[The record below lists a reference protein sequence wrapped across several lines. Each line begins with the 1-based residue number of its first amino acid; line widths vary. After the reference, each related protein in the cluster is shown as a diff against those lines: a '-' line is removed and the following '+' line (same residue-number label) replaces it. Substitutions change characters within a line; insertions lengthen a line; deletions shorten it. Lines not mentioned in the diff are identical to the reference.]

1 MEGVV
6 MNPDFWKN
14 KTVLITGNTGFK
26 GSWLSLWLSSMGAK
40 VIGYALPAPTTPSL
54 YELAEIANDITMIEG
69 DITNLSLIKETLGR
83 YEPEILIHMAAQ
95 SLVRP
100 SYQNPVETY
109 KTNIMGTVNVLEAMR
124 NIPSVRSAIIV
135 TSDKCYE
142 NKETEAPYN
151 EEDPMGGFD
160 PYSSSKGCSE
170 LVVSAYRRSFFPKN
184 EYHRHGVA
192 LASVRAGNV
201 IGGGDWSN
209 DRLLV
214 DAMKAFISG
223 EKLIIRNPKAVRPWQ
238 HVLDPLTG
246 YLTLAEKLWDHGSDY
261 SEAWNFGPDLEDSRT
276 VAWVVDKLCR
286 FWSNGSSWEKDQNQ
300 SPHEAGLL
308 FLDSSKAR
316 QRLGW
321 QPKLKIMSSLTWTVA
336 WYMAFQR
343 GADMKT
349 LCLRQIAQYEEL
361 PENAFSN
368 SSPENDVFK
377 TTRDNCSSKS
387 SPVITL

>member
-1 MEGVV
+1 

-26 GSWLSLWLSSMGAK
+26 GSWLSLWLSSLGAN

-54 YELAEIANDITMIEG
+54 YELAEVALDITMVEG
-69 DITNLSLIKETLGR
+69 DIRNLSLIKKTFSK

-109 KTNIMGTVNVLEAMR
+109 ETNVMGTVNVLEAMR
-124 NIPSVRSAIIV
+124 KIPVVRSAIIV

-142 NKETEAPYN
+142 NNETEDPYK

-170 LVVSAYRRSFFPKN
+170 LVVSAYRRSFFPEKK
-184 EYHRHGVA
+184 YFKHGSG

-201 IGGGDWSN
+201 IGGGDWST

-214 DAMKAFISG
+214 DAMKSFMT
-223 EKLIIRNPKAVRPWQ
+223 EQPLVIRNPEAVRPWQ

-246 YLTLAEKLWDHGSDY
+246 YLTLAERLWDNGSEY
-261 SEAWNFGPDLEDSRT
+261 AGPWNFGPDTHESKS
-276 VAWVVDKLCR
+276 VSWVVDQLCR
-286 FWSNGSSWEKDQNQ
+286 LWSDKANCVKDMNH

-308 FLDSSKAR
+308 FLDSGKSRKK
-316 QRLGW
+316 LGW
-321 QPKLKIMSSLTWTVA
+321 LPKLNIMQALTWTVD
-336 WYMAFQR
+336 WYKAFHAGENMRGQTLKQISRYLKNDFSQHNQR
-343 GADMKT
+343 TSRAD
-349 LCLRQIAQYEEL
+349 YEIY
-361 PENAFSN
+361 SHQ
-368 SSPENDVFK
+368 S
-377 TTRDNCSSKS
+377 
-387 SPVITL
+387 